1 MPGLLHHG
9 EVAGTGWDPQQYLKF
24 SDHRLRPALE
34 LLERVPLESPHLI
47 YDLGCGDGQMA
58 RLMAER
64 WPAAQVYGLDNSP
77 QMLEKAGAEP
87 GRVEWIEADAQTWQ
101 PSQPPD
107 LIYSNAT
114 LQWLDGHQSL
124 FPRLFG
130 SLAPGGCL
138 AVQMPLSWGMP
149 SHRLMR
155 ETLADGGA
163 DGTPLGTEN
172 LRQAVAHKWVEDA
185 GDYYD
190 LLVGHASSLD
200 IWETEYLQ
208 VLAGDDP
215 VLEWVKGTGL
225 RPILNALEDGDREIF
240 LAEYARRLRGAYPA
254 KSDGRTLYPF
264 RRLFLIATVS
274 VTIQARLGAPPSLA
288 ADVDTGRQGWRRS
301 QGQTGAK
308 QLLR

>member
-1 MPGLLHHG
+1 MTEKIRQGRL
-9 EVAGTGWDPQQYLKF
+9 AGTEWDPQQYLKF

-34 LLERVPLESPHLI
+34 LLDRVPPNAYRVI
-47 YDLGCGDGQMA
+47 YDLGCGAGKMA

-64 WPAAQVYGLDNSP
+64 WPDARVYGVDNSP
-77 QMLEKAGAEP
+77 QMLEKAGREP
-87 GRVEWIEADAQTWQ
+87 GRVEWIEADIQSWS
-101 PSQPPD
+101 PVEPPD

-114 LQWLDGHQSL
+114 LQWVVGHRTL

-130 SLAPGGCL
+130 SLQEGGCL

-163 DGTPLGTEN
+163 NGGALGTAT
-172 LRQAVAHKWVEDA
+172 LRDGVAHKWVDDA
-185 GDYYD
+185 GEYYD
-190 LLVGHASSLD
+190 LLADRTNSLD

-215 VLEWVKGTGL
+215 VLEWVTGTGL
-225 RPILNALEDGDREIF
+225 RPILNALEGEERQRF
-240 LAEYARRLRGAYPA
+240 LAEYAQRLRQAYPA

-264 RRLFLIATVS
+264 RRLFLVAT
-274 VTIQARLGAPPSLA
+274 R
-288 ADVDTGRQGWRRS
+288 
-301 QGQTGAK
+301 
-308 QLLR
+308 